1 LNYYIIPGIVRKTP
15 IKMEHILDAVCE
27 VCNTSMAVLKKRN
40 RKRELVMARHF
51 ICYFLR
57 KETGLSLKSIGNLF
71 GHDHTTV
78 IHGVNT
84 ITNLLCVEDPYIMEY
99 HRLITKKV

>member
-1 LNYYIIPGIVRKTP
+1 MNYYIIPGIVRKTP
-15 IKMEHILDAVCE
+15 IKMEHILEAVCE
-27 VCNTSMAVLKKRN
+27 VCNTSMDELKRRN

-84 ITNLLCVEDPYIMEY
+84 ITNLLCVKDPGVMEY
-99 HRLITKKV
+99 FRLIRKKV